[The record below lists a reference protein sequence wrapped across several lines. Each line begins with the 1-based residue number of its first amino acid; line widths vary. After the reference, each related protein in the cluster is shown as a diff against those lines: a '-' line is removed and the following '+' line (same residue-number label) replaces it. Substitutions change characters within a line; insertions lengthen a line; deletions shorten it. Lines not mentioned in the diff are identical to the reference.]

1 MSGHMFVYST
11 KFSVIVGIIRPRVVR
26 LLVKIV
32 FGFVL
37 VLAVGEEAAFLTQ
50 SMLWPGLENNRRML
64 KYIQQQYL
72 WTLSS
77 RAFN

>member
-37 VLAVGEEAAFLTQ
+37 ILAVGEEAAFLTQ
-50 SMLWPGLENNRRML
+50 SRLWPGLDNNRRML
-64 KYIQQQYL
+64 KYIQRQYL